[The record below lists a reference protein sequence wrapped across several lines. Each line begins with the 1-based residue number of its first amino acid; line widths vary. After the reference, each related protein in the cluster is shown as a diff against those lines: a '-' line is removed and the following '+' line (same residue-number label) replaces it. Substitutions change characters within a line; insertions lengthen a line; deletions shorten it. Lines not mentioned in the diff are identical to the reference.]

1 MQIPIHE
8 LHADMIKLAENVGL
22 QEAKD
27 EKSAVIISETM
38 LRRKLPSNVKL
49 MSYQKRNVCQCEICT
64 SADIMQNS
72 LNEWRKN
79 I

>member
-1 MQIPIHE
+1 
-8 LHADMIKLAENVGL
+8 MIKSAENGGF
-22 QEAKD
+22 QEEKD
-27 EKSAVIISETM
+27 EKGAVILSETM
-38 LRRKLPSNVKL
+38 LRKKLPPNIKL